1 MSLSEEKKILF
12 RKTFHHDIQINE
24 AWVGASPTTERLQK
38 ILFILLLYLLCATY
52 SVVQSMTKRMIIDM
66 LMFAF

>member
-1 MSLSEEKKILF
+1 MSLSEEKKLLF
-12 RKTFHHDIQINE
+12 RKTFHYDIQINE
-24 AWVGASPTTERLQK
+24 AWVSASPTTERLQK